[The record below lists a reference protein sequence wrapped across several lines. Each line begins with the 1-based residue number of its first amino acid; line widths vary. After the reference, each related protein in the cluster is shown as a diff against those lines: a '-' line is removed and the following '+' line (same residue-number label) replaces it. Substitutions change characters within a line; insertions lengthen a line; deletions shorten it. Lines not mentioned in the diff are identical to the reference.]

1 MPKRSKRKLKTQ
13 KKKFERTIEQ
23 RFKDFAE
30 EVEDLAERF
39 DFHVEKKSKK
49 IESHW
54 FGTLGFLW
62 PLIGGVFGLLFLA
75 FGIWLLS
82 WVNFSLQNI
91 FISTITNFLF
101 INIHWFFAAFLLFGY
116 GDYLSR
122 RFTQEYWTISPIFV
136 SMRVY
141 FTIWFSVW
149 ILKLIN
155 LYAENEIIRVI
166 SNFLSLNIWGISVLF
181 LVLGY
186 VGIVLKKLL

>member
-13 KKKFERTIEQ
+13 KKFERTIEQ
-23 RFKDFAE
+23 RLKDFAE

-39 DFHVEKKSKK
+39 DFHIEKKSKK
-49 IESHW
+49 LESRW
-54 FGTLGFLW
+54 FSTLGFLW
-62 PLIGGVFGLLFLA
+62 PLIGSVFGLLFLA
-75 FGIWLLS
+75 FGIWLLN

-101 INIHWFFAAFLLFGY
+101 INIHWFFTAFLLFGY

-141 FTIWFSVW
+141 FAVWFSVW
-149 ILKLIN
+149 ILKLVN
-155 LYAENEIIRVI
+155 LYAENEIIRGV
-166 SNFLSLNIWGISVLF
+166 SNFLSLYIWGISVLF

-186 VGIVLKKLL
+186 IGIGLKKLL